1 MRYLSSVCISIFLL
15 WTQGIYAAEMRTFKV
30 GAWHAGAY
38 TSSSSREFSHCAAT
52 AGYKSGIWVTFSI
65 SRNFVWSMGFS
76 NPAWKLVPGSEFD
89 IGFTVD
95 DMSPIFAKA
104 VALTASRIDVTLD
117 DSIELFKRFQRGHLL
132 KVATTKTVF
141 QFDLKDTSKLLPT
154 LLYCAQQKGA
164 APEIASAN
172 PFEVRKDT
180 TTATKDDNAS
190 TIAEANI
197 FAANLLSLAGVSNF
211 TLLGPTEHTNI
222 KGQARW
228 YDGSTFGTIN
238 VFPTATM
245 NEIKEIGAALI
256 GRDARECKGTYLSGA
271 IPEDSRSAAAR
282 VFTTCQVGEKPIT
295 AYYLAVRRKAGGAYL
310 ISTISLGSEAPA
322 KERDSMLRSAVFKAS
337 NTATTD

>member
-1 MRYLSSVCISIFLL
+1 MRCLRSVCISIFIL
-15 WTQGIYAAEMRTFKV
+15 WTQGTYAAEIRNFKI

-38 TSSSSREFSHCAAT
+38 TATSSREFSHCAAT
-52 AGYKSGIWVTFSI
+52 ASYKSGILVTFSI

-76 NPAWKLVPGSEFD
+76 NSAWNLVPGSEFD

-95 DMSPIFAKA
+95 DMPPIFAKA
-104 VALTASRIDVTLD
+104 MALHASRIDVTLD
-117 DSIELFKRFQRGHLL
+117 DSVELFKRFQRGYLL

-164 APEIASAN
+164 SPAVASSN
-172 PFEVRKDT
+172 PFEGKGTSTPRKD
-180 TTATKDDNAS
+180 DDAA

-238 VFPTATM
+238 VFPSATPG
-245 NEIKEIGAALI
+245 EIKEIGAILI

-271 IPEDSRSAAAR
+271 IPEDGRGAAAR